1 MSRIEI
7 PMSEYKGMKEKIES
21 LEKSLVESNKKAE
34 LYEQKYDNI
43 QIELE
48 NILETGILT
57 RMFGWR
63 RALSKLIESDED

>member
-1 MSRIEI
+1 MARIEI
-7 PMSEYKGMKEKIES
+7 PIDEYKGMKEKIES

-48 NILETGILT
+48 NILEAGILT

-63 RALSKLIESDED
+63 RVLSKLIEPDED

>member
-1 MSRIEI
+1 MARIEI
-7 PMSEYKGMKEKIES
+7 PIDEYNGMKEKIES

-48 NILETGILT
+48 NILESGLLT
-57 RMFGWR
+57 RIFGWR
-63 RALSKLIESDED
+63 RVLSKLIEPDEE